1 MGHAVDSSYAAGIL
15 VQFSAAT
22 ISTGVRPT
30 ADRSR
35 RDVPGTLWIR
45 AGFRRV
51 QSGFSCA
58 ETIFY
63 PCRKIRA
70 NHNRTVL
77 SILLHNRAATLW
89 AGIARPLAA
98 TEKDIVLC
106 QSIHVLA
113 RAC

>member
-1 MGHAVDSSYAAGIL
+1 MGDAVDSTYAAGIL

-51 QSGFSCA
+51 QSGFSRA

-77 SILLHNRAATLW
+77 SILLHIRAATLW

-106 QSIHVLA
+106 QYVRA